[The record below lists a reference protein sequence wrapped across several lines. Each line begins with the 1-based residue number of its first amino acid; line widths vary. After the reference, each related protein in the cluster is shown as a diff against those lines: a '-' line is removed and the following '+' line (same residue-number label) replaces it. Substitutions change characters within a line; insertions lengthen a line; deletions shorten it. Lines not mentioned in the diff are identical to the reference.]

1 MVAKQYNNYTINE
14 VHINEIKPG
23 DTIIHTDGLFHT
35 VGRNNIKVNF
45 MGTTLFGDSY
55 MLGTVLV
62 KKVEFFAWINITNT
76 EI

>member
-62 KKVEFFAWINITNT
+62 KKVEFFCLDKYK
-76 EI
+76 